1 MNDTRNPM
9 EVFREEAP
17 AAAQAFN
24 GLITALSASQDLDGR
39 TRQLIYIAMK
49 AAQGD
54 VGAVAAHAGMAKKAG
69 ASRAELREAI
79 LMTLT
84 VSGIRGVVTCLAPAL
99 SAWEVA

>member
-1 MNDTRNPM
+1 MNDTKNPM
-9 EVFREEAP
+9 QVFMEEAP

-24 GLITALSASQDLDGR
+24 GLIKALSESEDLDGR

-54 VGAVAAHAGMAKKAG
+54 AGAVTAHAGMAKKAG
-69 ASRAELREAI
+69 ASRGELKEAI

-84 VSGIRGVVTCLAPAL
+84 VAGIRGVVTCLGPAL
-99 SAWEVA
+99 AAWEAA